1 MTLPGMLLRGRVRQ
15 QGRRYAARPKFD
27 IASTAAN
34 TTAAGAHLARGG
46 GHAFRSFHFGTSE
59 YASCFTNLPQPD
71 PTYFRQQAVAYLQD
85 TFDGKLWYDRPIASL
100 LRGERLVKGAPDA
113 TVDTHSALGRV
124 NGRQVW
130 STPDEI
136 TLLQEHITTYQSPY
150 TDLRDVIRQ
159 VEEDLFTHFA
169 GFLIGHQCVD
179 FGKQDGVTEIEEAVM
194 ANTVERRLNDLL
206 LRDEGDGVLTV
217 NRQPIYVACVSNFT
231 NFLDLSRKTLRSLEV
246 GIPVVLLG
254 RSQTS
259 QHVFRWTEL
268 LLELA
273 ATKGGMDPGMLTY
286 LSCPVQ
292 DLTDILQT
300 CEANTGNLYVTCSR
314 ELAAELKRIYPAT
327 VASTGGPN
335 TLVVTSNVPVEKIK
349 KDGTTVPNSMPADLQ
364 AAIRTSATI
373 ESAGQCTALR
383 HCVVPLNT
391 TDESLANLW
400 QGTTTLTDPSQ
411 ALERGQF
418 DSVAAHQ
425 ATPTPP
431 MEDYTN
437 PAGQADIYYKIADQL
452 PTEPLPEYWR
462 HVGPSKE
469 HFHLMSHHCGYTLTP
484 ILFIG
489 VGGFYKTEP
498 GKVAGGCGGPRP
510 LAQYSSTHFTGRQ
523 WSSVRSAEGRSR
535 LV

>member
-1 MTLPGMLLRGRVRQ
+1 MALTGMLLRGRIGRQ
-15 QGRRYAARPKFD
+15 GHRCAARL
-27 IASTAAN
+27 AATATTTS
-34 TTAAGAHLARGG
+34 TTAAGQASRVPFAGG
-46 GHAFRSFHFGTSE
+46 RRQAFRHFHFGTSE
-59 YASCFTNLPQPD
+59 YASCFANLPEPD
-71 PTYFRQQAVAYLQD
+71 PSYFRQQAVAYLQD
-85 TFDGKLWYDRPIASL
+85 TFDGNVWYDRPIASL
-100 LRGERLVKGAPDA
+100 LRGERLVAGAADSA
-113 TVDTHSALGRV
+113 VDTHSALGQV

-130 STPDEI
+130 STPDEV
-136 TLLQEHITTYQSPY
+136 TLLRNHITTYQSPY

-159 VEEDLFTHFA
+159 VEEDLFTHYS
-169 GFLIGHQCVD
+169 GFLIGHQCID
-179 FGKQDGVTEIEEAVM
+179 FGKQDGATEIEEAVM

-206 LRDEGDGVLTV
+206 LQDEVDGVLTV
-217 NRQPIYVACVSNFT
+217 NRQPIYVACVSNFS

-273 ATKGGMDPGMLTY
+273 AVNGGMDPGMLTY

-292 DLTDILQT
+292 DLTEILQT
-300 CEANTGNLYVTCSR
+300 CETHTGNLYVTCSR

-335 TLVVTSNVPVEKIK
+335 TLVVTSNVSVEKIK

-383 HCVVPLNT
+383 HCVVPLDT

-400 QGTTTLTDPSQ
+400 QGTTTLTDPAH
-411 ALERGQF
+411 ALKHGIF
-418 DSVAAHQ
+418 DSVAAHK

-431 MEDYTN
+431 MEDYSN
-437 PAGQADIYYKIADQL
+437 PAGQTDVYYKITDQL
-452 PTEPLPEYWR
+452 PTAPLPEYWR
-462 HVGPSKE
+462 HVSPSKSKPVLLT
-469 HFHLMSHHCGYTLTP
+469 FILISCLAIIDTLTSKRALRRRCP
-484 ILFIG
+484 WILRNWI
-489 VGGFYKTEP
+489 
-498 GKVAGGCGGPRP
+498 
-510 LAQYSSTHFTGRQ
+510 
-523 WSSVRSAEGRSR
+523 
-535 LV
+535 